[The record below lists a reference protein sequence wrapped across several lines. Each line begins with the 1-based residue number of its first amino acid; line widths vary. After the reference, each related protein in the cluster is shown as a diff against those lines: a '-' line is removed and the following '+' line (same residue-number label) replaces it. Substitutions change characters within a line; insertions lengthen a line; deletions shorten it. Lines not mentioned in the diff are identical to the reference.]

1 MYALSPFIICSTCTS
16 SRSLLIIS
24 LLPFI
29 PPAKKDGSICFFSHD
44 MLTCTGVPCIILS
57 YSNTFLSPSA
67 QFPPDKF
74 FFIFKLDII
83 FSKRAHIRNCLLQGA
98 FSKTSQNWVRPCSL
112 GNLGISIYPM
122 KCFEIEG
129 VFVDLP
135 HCNLKS
141 SRDSVLFSVKY
152 MVIKSTKISM
162 YAMND

>member
-1 MYALSPFIICSTCTS
+1 MRPHLSLKLLLLLLASLQNLLQQKLHTWLKRYFYNAHTLVKILKILISLWGTIEISMYALSPFIICSTCTS

-74 FFIFKLDII
+74 FFYIQ
-83 FSKRAHIRNCLLQGA
+83 IRHHLLQ
-98 FSKTSQNWVRPCSL
+98 
-112 GNLGISIYPM
+112 
-122 KCFEIEG
+122 EG
-129 VFVDLP
+129 P
-135 HCNLKS
+135 H
-141 SRDSVLFSVKY
+141 
-152 MVIKSTKISM
+152 
-162 YAMND
+162 